1 MAVGFDNKKYL
12 ELQSEKIEERIRS
25 FGDKLYLEFGGKL
38 FDDYHA
44 SRVLPGFEPDSKFKM
59 LLKLKD
65 VAEILVV
72 ISSNDIEKNKYR
84 RDLGITYDADV
95 LRLLDVFKS
104 KGLFVGSVVMTMYHP
119 TARVDGF
126 IKRLEM
132 LGVKVYKHYAI
143 EGYPSDV
150 QKIVSEEGYGKN
162 EYIPTSR
169 KLVIVT
175 APGPGSG
182 KMATCLSQLYHEN
195 LRGVKAGYAKFET
208 FPIWSI
214 PLSHPVNLAYE
225 AATADLNDVNM
236 IDPYHLEAYGTL
248 AVNYNRD
255 VEIYPVV
262 NAMLEKILGKSP
274 YKSPTDM
281 GVNMAGF
288 CIVDDEACRKASEG
302 EIIRRYYA
310 ALCDARKGRVSKE
323 VVSKIELLM
332 SKLGV
337 TLEDRKP
344 VRPALEKAEQ
354 TGYPAVAI
362 ELPCGTVVT
371 GKTGQLLGAAAASLL
386 NALKLLGGIDDKTEL
401 IPPTII
407 QPLQRLKVRHMGAVN
422 PRLHTD
428 EVLMALAICA
438 VESPTAKLALEQ
450 LEKLKNCEIHSTVI
464 LADVDERTF
473 TSLGMHVTCEPQK
486 GTCPVG

>member
-1 MAVGFDNKKYL
+1 M
-12 ELQSEKIEERIRS
+12 
-25 FGDKLYLEFGGKL
+25 
-38 FDDYHA
+38 
-44 SRVLPGFEPDSKFKM
+44 
-59 LLKLKD
+59 
-65 VAEILVV
+65 
-72 ISSNDIEKNKYR
+72 
-84 RDLGITYDADV
+84 
-95 LRLLDVFKS
+95 
-104 KGLFVGSVVMTMYHP
+104 
-119 TARVDGF
+119 
-126 IKRLEM
+126 
-132 LGVKVYKHYAI
+132 
-143 EGYPSDV
+143 
-150 QKIVSEEGYGKN
+150 
-162 EYIPTSR
+162 
-169 KLVIVT
+169 
-175 APGPGSG
+175 
-182 KMATCLSQLYHEN
+182 
-195 LRGVKAGYAKFET
+195 RGVKAGYAKFET

-255 VEIYPVV
+255 VEIFPVV

-337 TLEDRKP
+337 TAENRKP
-344 VRPALEKAEQ
+344 VRPALQKAEE
-354 TGYPAVAI
+354 TGAPAVAI

-386 NALKLLGGIDDKTEL
+386 NALKLLGNIDDKTEL

-407 QPLQRLKVRHMGAVN
+407 QPLQRLKVKHMGAVN

-438 VESPTAKLALEQ
+438 VESQTAKLALKQ

-464 LADVDERTF
+464 LSDVEEKTF
-473 TSLGMHVTCEPQK
+473 QALGMHVTCEPQK
-486 GTCPVG
+486 GTCPIN

>member
-1 MAVGFDNKKYL
+1 
-12 ELQSEKIEERIRS
+12 
-25 FGDKLYLEFGGKL
+25 
-38 FDDYHA
+38 
-44 SRVLPGFEPDSKFKM
+44 
-59 LLKLKD
+59 
-65 VAEILVV
+65 
-72 ISSNDIEKNKYR
+72 
-84 RDLGITYDADV
+84 
-95 LRLLDVFKS
+95 
-104 KGLFVGSVVMTMYHP
+104 
-119 TARVDGF
+119 
-126 IKRLEM
+126 
-132 LGVKVYKHYAI
+132 
-143 EGYPSDV
+143 
-150 QKIVSEEGYGKN
+150 
-162 EYIPTSR
+162 
-169 KLVIVT
+169 
-175 APGPGSG
+175 
-182 KMATCLSQLYHEN
+182 
-195 LRGVKAGYAKFET
+195 
-208 FPIWSI
+208 
-214 PLSHPVNLAYE
+214 
-225 AATADLNDVNM
+225 
-236 IDPYHLEAYGTL
+236 
-248 AVNYNRD
+248 
-255 VEIYPVV
+255 
-262 NAMLEKILGKSP
+262 
-274 YKSPTDM
+274 M

-337 TLEDRKP
+337 TLDDRNP

-464 LADVDERTF
+464 LADVDEKTF

-486 GTCPVG
+486 GTCPVV